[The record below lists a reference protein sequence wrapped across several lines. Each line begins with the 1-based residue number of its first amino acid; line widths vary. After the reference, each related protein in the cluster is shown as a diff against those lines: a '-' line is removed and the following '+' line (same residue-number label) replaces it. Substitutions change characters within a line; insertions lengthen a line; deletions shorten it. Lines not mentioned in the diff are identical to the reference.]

1 MPFKNKQQRRE
12 YDKARYAANKEKKK
26 QQVKDNYRKN
36 PEKKREYQRKWT
48 KNNPTYNLSY
58 DRLRSSSRETS
69 LSKRLKE
76 RKINPTEEQLEW
88 MNIVINNYALKY
100 KFTKE
105 ELLGTAYIG
114 LLAALRT
121 QKYEEWFDFEKHIKS
136 SVWFS
141 MIDSFSSF
149 IRNKKYETSLYTTI
163 VDECELIDMIECES
177 NAENFDISND
187 AEFFKKK
194 IRRGFI
200 RHKKRMSKTKY
211 SGIIFFN
218 IWYDVQINNLTYQ
231 ELADKHNIKIRAMTS
246 LIGIVKKMFLKI
258 KKEMEDTNPSWF

>member
-1 MPFKNKQQRRE
+1 MNKKE
-12 YDKARYAANKEKKK
+12 YDKARYATNREKKK

-58 DRLRSSSRETS
+58 DRLRSSSIKTS
-69 LSKRLKE
+69 LPKRLKE

-88 MNIVINNYALKY
+88 MNIVINKYVLKY

-105 ELLGTAYIG
+105 ELLGTAYLG
-114 LLAALRT
+114 LVAALRT
-121 QKYEEWFDFEKHIKS
+121 QKYEEWFDLEKCIKS
-136 SVWFS
+136 SVWFCLVN
-141 MIDSFSSF
+141 SFSKD
-149 IRNKKYETSLYTTI
+149 IKNKKYEISLFTPMLEDT
-163 VDECELIDMIECES
+163 ELIDIIECES